1 MLAFLVLAGILGVPA
16 VCHAHSGTVFRAATS
31 ILPLL
36 LPFLSAA
43 IFACRNRVRHF
54 FAAIL
59 RKTTKRS

>member
-1 MLAFLVLAGILGVPA
+1 MLTFLVFAGILGVPA

-43 IFACRNRVRHF
+43 MFACRRRIQQF

-59 RKTTKRS
+59 RKTTKRN